1 MNGVYNMNFSAGNAR
16 ELIDGRFLEH
26 EKLVHRVMGS
36 KKLMKDL
43 EDAAGLM
50 KMTLLSG
57 NKIMFCGNGGSAADA
72 QHWAAEIVGRFQ
84 KERAGMAGLALT
96 TDTSILTAVGNDY
109 GYDRVFSRQV
119 EGLGR
124 EGDLLVGIS
133 TSGNSKN
140 VVEAILMAK
149 NMGIRTLGFT
159 AKGGGKM
166 AELCDILLAVPT
178 EIRPGP
184 RKSMKSWAI
193 SFVNWWNGNE
203 QSICD

>member
-1 MNGVYNMNFSAGNAR
+1 MEFQGELNPIIAERFTDHLDVFGKTMEQMDVIQLMAERCKEALKAGNKV
-16 ELIDGRFLEH
+16 L
-26 EKLVHRVMGS
+26 
-36 KKLMKDL
+36 
-43 EDAAGLM
+43 
-50 KMTLLSG
+50 
-57 NKIMFCGNGGSAADA
+57 FCGNGGSAADA

-178 EIRPGP
+178 ENTARAQEIHEIMGHILCELVE
-184 RKSMKSWAI
+184 W
-193 SFVNWWNGNE
+193 E
-203 QSICD
+203 

>member
-1 MNGVYNMNFSAGNAR
+1 MNFSAGNAR

-84 KERAGMAGLALT
+84 KGTGW
-96 TDTSILTAVGNDY
+96 Y
-109 GYDRVFSRQV
+109 GRPCPDDGYVNPDRCR
-119 EGLGR
+119 
-124 EGDLLVGIS
+124 
-133 TSGNSKN
+133 
-140 VVEAILMAK
+140 
-149 NMGIRTLGFT
+149 
-159 AKGGGKM
+159 
-166 AELCDILLAVPT
+166 
-178 EIRPGP
+178 
-184 RKSMKSWAI
+184 
-193 SFVNWWNGNE
+193 
-203 QSICD
+203 

>member
-50 KMTLLSG
+50 KMILLSG

-178 EIRPGP
+178 ENTARAQEIHEIMGHILCELVE
-184 RKSMKSWAI
+184 W
-193 SFVNWWNGNE
+193 E
-203 QSICD
+203 

>member
-72 QHWAAEIVGRFQ
+72 QHWAAEIC
-84 KERAGMAGLALT
+84 LLY
-96 TDTSILTAVGNDY
+96 TSP
-109 GYDRVFSRQV
+109 S
-119 EGLGR
+119 
-124 EGDLLVGIS
+124 
-133 TSGNSKN
+133 
-140 VVEAILMAK
+140 
-149 NMGIRTLGFT
+149 
-159 AKGGGKM
+159 
-166 AELCDILLAVPT
+166 
-178 EIRPGP
+178 P
-184 RKSMKSWAI
+184 R
-193 SFVNWWNGNE
+193 
-203 QSICD
+203 D

>member
-109 GYDRVFSRQV
+109 GYDRVFPVR
-119 EGLGR
+119 
-124 EGDLLVGIS
+124 
-133 TSGNSKN
+133 SK
-140 VVEAILMAK
+140 AWDGKGTFWSASP
-149 NMGIRTLGFT
+149 RAAT
-159 AKGGGKM
+159 AK
-166 AELCDILLAVPT
+166 T
-178 EIRPGP
+178 
-184 RKSMKSWAI
+184 W
-193 SFVNWWNGNE
+193 
-203 QSICD
+203 

>member
-1 MNGVYNMNFSAGNAR
+1 
-16 ELIDGRFLEH
+16 
-26 EKLVHRVMGS
+26 MGS

-119 EGLGR
+119 EGWDGKGTFWSASPR
-124 EGDLLVGIS
+124 
-133 TSGNSKN
+133 
-140 VVEAILMAK
+140 AA
-149 NMGIRTLGFT
+149 T
-159 AKGGGKM
+159 AK
-166 AELCDILLAVPT
+166 T
-178 EIRPGP
+178 
-184 RKSMKSWAI
+184 W
-193 SFVNWWNGNE
+193 
-203 QSICD
+203 

>member
-124 EGDLLVGIS
+124 EGDLLHERQQQKRGRSHFDGEKHGHPYLRIYCQRR
-133 TSGNSKN
+133 GQD
-140 VVEAILMAK
+140 
-149 NMGIRTLGFT
+149 GGTL
-159 AKGGGKM
+159 
-166 AELCDILLAVPT
+166 
-178 EIRPGP
+178 
-184 RKSMKSWAI
+184 
-193 SFVNWWNGNE
+193 
-203 QSICD
+203 